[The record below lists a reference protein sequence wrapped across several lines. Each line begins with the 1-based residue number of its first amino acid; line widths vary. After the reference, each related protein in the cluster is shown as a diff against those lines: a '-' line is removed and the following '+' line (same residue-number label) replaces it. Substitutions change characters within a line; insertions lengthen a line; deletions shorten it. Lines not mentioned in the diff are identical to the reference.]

1 MKNEITFSIIIP
13 TYNRAELIA
22 KTLETV
28 FQQTYPHYEV
38 IVVDDGSTDDTEQ
51 VIRHVRHEKLRYHK
65 KENAERAAARNFGLK
80 QATGHYITFLD
91 SDDILYPFALEH
103 AARVIEVMNYPPFLH
118 LGYEVGTEKKI
129 SARINHLRDNDPMI
143 LRDGNPL
150 SCLGVFIKK
159 EITNGFLFNED
170 RRLTG
175 SEDWEYWLRLAA
187 HFGLRTDN
195 RIIGRLTEHDTRS
208 VIHVTEEQLAN
219 RKELSLQYAF
229 RDAAVQKVYSA
240 SRKRMEAFWNIYIAL
255 HLAMNKKKSRAIR
268 YLTDAFGSFPA
279 VIFNRRFYSVIL
291 KIMI

>member
-1 MKNEITFSIIIP
+1 MKNEITFSIVIP
-13 TYNRAELIA
+13 TYNRAELITD
-22 KTLETV
+22 TLQTV
-28 FQQTYPHYEV
+28 FQQTYPRYEV
-38 IVVDDGSTDDTEQ
+38 IVVDDGSTDDTENL
-51 VIRHVRHEKLRYHK
+51 VRNIRHENLRYFK
-65 KENAERAAARNFGLK
+65 KENAERAAARNFGIK
-80 QATGHYITFLD
+80 QAAGQYITFLD
-91 SDDILYPFALEH
+91 SDDVLYPFALEH
-103 AARVIEVMNYPPFLH
+103 AARVIAEMNYPPFLH

-159 EITNGFLFNED
+159 EITGSFLFNED

-195 RIIGRLTEHDTRS
+195 RIIGRLTEHDARS
-208 VIHVTEEQLAN
+208 VLNVTEEQLVN

-229 RDAAVQKVYSA
+229 SDAAVQKIYSA

-255 HLAMNKKKSRAIR
+255 HLALSRKKMRAIR
-268 YLTDAFGSFPA
+268 YLTVAFGNFPA
-279 VIFNRRFYSVIL
+279 VIFSRRFYSTLL